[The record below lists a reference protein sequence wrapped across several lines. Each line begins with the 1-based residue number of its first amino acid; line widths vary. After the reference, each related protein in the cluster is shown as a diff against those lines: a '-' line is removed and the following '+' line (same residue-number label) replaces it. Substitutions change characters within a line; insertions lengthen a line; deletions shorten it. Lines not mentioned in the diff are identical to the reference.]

1 MPAPNPIIETVLG
14 VFWLTLVI
22 LIHGIGIQKINR
34 QFTDLWTRVTIA
46 TPHWKINIIL
56 ALVIASLTVLHL
68 METIFWALPIYALS
82 MVPTWADSYFFVLE
96 NYTTLGAGNVRLPES
111 WRLLGPIMAMSG
123 VFTFGWTTGVLVST
137 MSEFTQLNK
146 KRSKSEVDDKHSS

>member
-14 VFWLTLVI
+14 VIWLTLVI

-34 QFTDLWTRVTIA
+34 QFTDLWARVTIE
-46 TPHWKINIIL
+46 TEHWKINLIL
-56 ALVIASLTVLHL
+56 ASVIASLTVLHL
-68 METIFWALPIYALS
+68 IETIFWALPIYALS
-82 MVPTWADSYFFVLE
+82 MVPTWADAYFFVLE

-111 WRLLGPIMAMSG
+111 WRLLGPIIAMSG

-146 KRSKSEVDDKHSS
+146 KRSKSTIDHKDS